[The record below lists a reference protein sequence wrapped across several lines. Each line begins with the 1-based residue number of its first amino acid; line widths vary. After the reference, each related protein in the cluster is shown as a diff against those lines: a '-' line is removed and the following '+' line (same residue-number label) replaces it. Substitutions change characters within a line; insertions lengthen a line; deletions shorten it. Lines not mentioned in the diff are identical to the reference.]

1 MATQSATTRRHGRA
15 KAYAAANPATAES
28 MQAADERET
37 VTPAFLDPVARNEMV
52 ARAAYF
58 RAERRGFVEGCAL
71 QDWLEAEAEVDS
83 NLGR

>member
-37 VTPAFLDPVARNEMV
+37 VTPAFLDPVTRNEMV
-52 ARAAYF
+52 ARAA
-58 RAERRGFVEGCAL
+58 
-71 QDWLEAEAEVDS
+71 
-83 NLGR
+83 